1 MPAKPRLRVVDTQQ
15 PHPRDIA
22 RTAVAKAKNGTM
34 GPIVNQHA
42 GDKVRPTLRVDEVLR
57 KSEGHGLWKK

>member
-1 MPAKPRLRVVDTQQ
+1 MPAKLRLRVVDTLK
-15 PHPRDIA
+15 PHARDLA
-22 RTAVAKAKNGTM
+22 RTAVAKAKNGVL
-34 GPIVNQHA
+34 GPIVNQHD